1 MNIDQLLD
9 AIDDMLE
16 EAWDFPLSRGKSLV
30 NVEQF
35 RSYIDDIRLNLPGE
49 IKQAKMIV
57 SDRAEIIATAKKEA
71 EQIVRKAEE
80 RAKILTAQE
89 EIVKQAQVKA
99 SEILGQ
105 SQSKAK
111 EIKSVVQEFSDSM
124 LQQSEEALVAALKEV
139 KGTRQAMRQNYNKRP

>member
-1 MNIDQLLD
+1 MNIEQILD

-30 NVEQF
+30 DVERF
-35 RSYIDDIRLNLPGE
+35 RGYIDDIRLNLPGE

-80 RAKILTAQE
+80 RAKALTAQE
-89 EIVKQAQVKA
+89 EIVHQAQAKA
-99 SEILGQ
+99 AEILTQAQG
-105 SQSKAK
+105 KYKDMRMA
-111 EIKSVVQEFSDSM
+111 VQEFSDSV
-124 LQQSEEALVAALKEV
+124 LQQSEEALTNSLKEV
-139 KGTRQAMRQNYNKRP
+139 KATRQALRQSYHKR

>member
-57 SDRAEIIATAKKEA
+57 SDRAEIIATAK
-71 EQIVRKAEE
+71 
-80 RAKILTAQE
+80 
-89 EIVKQAQVKA
+89 
-99 SEILGQ
+99 
-105 SQSKAK
+105 
-111 EIKSVVQEFSDSM
+111 
-124 LQQSEEALVAALKEV
+124 
-139 KGTRQAMRQNYNKRP
+139 